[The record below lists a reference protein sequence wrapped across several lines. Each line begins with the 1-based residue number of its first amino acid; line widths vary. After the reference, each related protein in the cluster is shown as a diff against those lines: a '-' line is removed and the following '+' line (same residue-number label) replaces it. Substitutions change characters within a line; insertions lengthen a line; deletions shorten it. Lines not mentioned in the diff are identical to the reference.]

1 MTSASDGP
9 RRELIP
15 ASPSADLTG
24 LVLEYRGFLDE
35 AHERPVQRE
44 PASAGVPLVVDLG
57 DGWRIATPAA
67 GYRPQHLVGFAA
79 GMHDTFAL
87 TEPAGPA
94 FGVQVNLSPLGAR
107 RLFGLPMH
115 ELTNRV
121 VPLDQLLGREA
132 EVLTDRLQTARSWP
146 DRFTIVDQALA
157 GCLRDASA
165 VSPAVEWAWKRL
177 EGTAGQVSIA
187 RLGHEL
193 GWSRKRLVARFREE
207 IGLTPKT
214 AARVLRFQAL
224 GMRLR
229 SGSARGWADLALEC
243 GYFDQSHLVREVRRL
258 AGVTPTE
265 LLAGVG
271 RLAEVPA
278 VAV

>member
-1 MTSASDGP
+1 VTGASDEP

-15 ASPSADLTG
+15 ASPSALLNG
-24 LVLEYRGFLDE
+24 LVVEYRGFLDE
-35 AHERPVQRE
+35 AKERPAQRE
-44 PASAGVPLVVDLG
+44 PASASVPLVVDLG
-57 DGWRIATPAA
+57 DGWHVATPAA

-94 FGVQVNLSPLGAR
+94 FGVQVDLSPLGAR

-121 VPLDQLLGREA
+121 VPLHLVLGREA
-132 EVLTDRLQTARSWP
+132 EVLKDRLQAARSWP

-157 GCLRDASA
+157 GCLKDASA
-165 VSPAVEWAWKRL
+165 VSPGVERAWKSL
-177 EGTAGQVSIA
+177 ECTGGKVSIA

-193 GWSRKRLVARFREE
+193 GWSRKRLVVRFLEE

-224 GMRLR
+224 GVRLR
-229 SGSARGWADLALEC
+229 SGRARCWADLALEC

-265 LLAGVG
+265 LLAGIG
-271 RLAEVPA
+271 RQTWDAA